1 MQSVSNLKGNV
12 MSHNLTQPE
21 EVDHIWLAMA
31 VHDMEANTPTPA
43 GVPSNES
50 IRATRRDEFAA
61 ASGFS
66 FSYGAAHKKSALS
79 GP

>member
-1 MQSVSNLKGNV
+1 

-21 EVDHIWLAMA
+21 GIDRILMTMA
-31 VHDMEANTPTPA
+31 VYEMDEDMTIPDGTQLSK
-43 GVPSNES
+43 G
-50 IRATRRDEFAA
+50 IRNAQLDEFAT
-61 ASGFS
+61 ASG

>member
-1 MQSVSNLKGNV
+1 

-31 VHDMEANTPTPA
+31 VHDMEANTPIRA
-43 GVPSNES
+43 GVQSSGIMRDTP
-50 IRATRRDEFAA
+50 RDEFAA

-66 FSYGAAHKKSALS
+66 YGAAHKKLALS